1 MFESFGLVAIGL
13 LGCGF
18 MVYVLLQ
25 WMHDDARNR
34 TQ

>member
-13 LGCGF
+13 LCGGF

-25 WMHDDARNR
+25 WMHDGVRNR
-34 TQ
+34 NQ